1 MLLALKQHHQEG
13 KIYMKS
19 QGRVRISLFVQAIE
33 RAKVEEEGASFV
45 GLNGFWVGSRRV
57 LKTESLNGMFYVP
70 AIRQFLNFG
79 CKKLPE
85 FFRMECFVQCQHA
98 LRMFPLLGG
107 DNFDGRRSSLWHTS
121 SWLGKI
127 KAARENEDAPWQGVI
142 P

>member
-1 MLLALKQHHQEG
+1 MRRKRHMLLALKQHHREG

-85 FFRMECFVQCQHA
+85 FFRMSVSFSVNMRCECFHSWVVITLMGEDHPCGTQA
-98 LRMFPLLGG
+98 LG
-107 DNFDGRRSSLWHTS
+107 
-121 SWLGKI
+121 
-127 KAARENEDAPWQGVI
+127 
-142 P
+142 